1 MALRDRK
8 VSGPFEKRAGNIE
21 SKNNRGLFYTFILFL
36 SPSLSTFPLPMV
48 MQMSTQL
55 HFSFRPMSLESQVEA
70 SNVLESCITE
80 LRSWLISNR
89 FMINDIKTEFL
100 IIGSRHQLAKTT
112 TRVLSSS

>member
-1 MALRDRK
+1 
-8 VSGPFEKRAGNIE
+8 
-21 SKNNRGLFYTFILFL
+21 
-36 SPSLSTFPLPMV
+36 
-48 MQMSTQL
+48 
-55 HFSFRPMSLESQVEA
+55 MSLESQVEA

-112 TRVLSSS
+112 IDSIVKLALNPQRAFESLDRGLMLKCV

>member
-48 MQMSTQL
+48 MQMLPSSISPFDL
-55 HFSFRPMSLESQVEA
+55 CPWNLKLKLAMFWRAVSLNCALGLYPIA
-70 SNVLESCITE
+70 S
-80 LRSWLISNR
+80 
-89 FMINDIKTEFL
+89 
-100 IIGSRHQLAKTT
+100 
-112 TRVLSSS
+112 